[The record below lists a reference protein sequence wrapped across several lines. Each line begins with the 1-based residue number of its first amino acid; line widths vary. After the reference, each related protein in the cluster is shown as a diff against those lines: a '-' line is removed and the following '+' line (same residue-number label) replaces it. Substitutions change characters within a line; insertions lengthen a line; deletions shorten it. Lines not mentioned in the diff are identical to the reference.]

1 MKGQEVKKVSR
12 LKEEKEMA
20 EAKYMG
26 INVPYCPNCGHR
38 IDQAGAEGPPL
49 PSVGSVLRFYRNRV
63 DRVHTETFPEDRQIG
78 VKEITVVKKYKVP
91 LKGKPR
97 KGGNI
102 KKKRWSKPIME
113 TVQKTTAKCG
123 LCGHELGPKTL
134 LKKFG
139 AIMNDDGQL
148 IISTEAEE
156 GVKALF
162 PDAEP
167 ATAEAEKPK
176 PEGK

>member
-1 MKGQEVKKVSR
+1 
-12 LKEEKEMA
+12 MA

-26 INVPYCPNCGHR
+26 LSVPYCPNCGGR
-38 IDQAGAEGPPL
+38 QNVSSPDDGATLTDGPTL
-49 PSVGSVLRFYRNRV
+49 TVNEVLGFYKNRV
-63 DRVHTETFPEDRQIG
+63 DRIKTHTFPEDRQIG
-78 VKEITVVKKYKVP
+78 VKEITVVKKFKVP

-102 KKKRWSKPIME
+102 KRKHWTKPIME

-139 AIMNDDGQL
+139 ATMNDEGQL
-148 IISTEAEE
+148 AISTEAEE

-167 ATAEAEKPK
+167 ATAEAEKPPK